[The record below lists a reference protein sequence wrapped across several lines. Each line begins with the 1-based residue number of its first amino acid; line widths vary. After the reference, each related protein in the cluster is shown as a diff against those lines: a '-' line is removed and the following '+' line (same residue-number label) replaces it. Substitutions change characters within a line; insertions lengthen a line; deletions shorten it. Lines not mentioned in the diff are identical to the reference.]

1 MHRGIKNNEVPV
13 LFQIR
18 NLDDRGFYY
27 FKLDSEEYSIFPG
40 EKEVLLSSGIK
51 FNI

>member
-1 MHRGIKNNEVPV
+1 MHRDIKSNQVPV

-40 EKEVLLSSGIK
+40 E
-51 FNI
+51 